1 MALMSL
7 QSGISSQYGMAPEL
21 SGAGTG
27 FGAGTFLAV
36 SSLLSGI
43 SSLGNAITQS
53 SAIRSQAR
61 FQQAQFK
68 FNQRLAD
75 LEARE
80 AERVGLAE
88 ATKVRASARKLEAEQ
103 RVRFAAQG
111 VDPRFGTPSAI
122 LDSTQFLS
130 EMDAITVQ
138 NNAYRRAFG
147 YKVESIGYG
156 TQARFSRLASQG
168 AARSTILAG
177 GVSSIGAGLESSYYF
192 SGGGF

>member
-21 SGAGTG
+21 NGASAG
-27 FGAGTFLAV
+27 FGAGTYLAI

-43 SSLGNAITQS
+43 SGLGNAISQS
-53 SAIRSQAR
+53 SAIRSQSR
-61 FQQAQFK
+61 FQQAQFR

-75 LEARE
+75 LEAKE

-88 ATKVRASARKLEAEQ
+88 ATKLRASARKLESEQ
-103 RVRFAAQG
+103 RVRMAAQG
-111 VDPRFGTPSAI
+111 VDPRVGTPAAI

-130 EMDAITVQ
+130 EMDAITIQ

-147 YKVESIGYG
+147 YKLEGLGYG
-156 TQARFSRLASQG
+156 TQARFARLASQG
-168 AARSTILAG
+168 AARSTILSG
-177 GVSSIGAGLESSYYF
+177 GASAVGSGIESSYYF